1 MANKLIKTIDYN
13 DEFNPDIQKHFIDYL
28 MSDHTAFSLCRNILS
43 DEYFDAQLS
52 STVQFM
58 IDYAENHR
66 SVPPFELV
74 KAKTGIPV
82 RAVGFDDNQRNY
94 ILTEIEKFC
103 QYKALQNA
111 IMKGAQLLEEGQGG
125 EIQRLVQQAMEISLQ
140 TDLGTDYFENPKG
153 RLEYMRDNASFIS
166 TGWAVLD
173 DKLGGGFAP
182 GTLNIFCGGSGSGK
196 SLFLQNIALN
206 WVETGKNV
214 IYISLELAEDLISL
228 RFDAMVSKRGTKAV
242 FKDIDETA
250 FEIISA
256 GRNAGKLII
265 KRMKEGTNCNDIR
278 AFIKEYEIKT
288 GIKPDCVVL
297 DYLDLLH
304 PNNKKIDVSN
314 LFVKDKYTSEEF
326 RGFLEE
332 FQYLSATASQ
342 LNRGSVE
349 VEDGDFNQAHIAGG
363 ISKLNTAD
371 NAFAIHTNLAMKE
384 DGVYRIIVLKGRT
397 SDAVNQKVEF
407 GYNNR
412 TMRITDPVQDD
423 VEKPTSKA
431 NLKKEMKVQKK
442 PTLIE
447 EEPEP
452 PKSEGVLDIMERL
465 KEKKKKLDV

>member
-1 MANKLIKTIDYN
+1 MNYSRDKL
-13 DEFNPDIQKHFIDYL
+13 DYL
-28 MSDHTAFSLCRNILS
+28 LTLYSMEQIHRYCNFSNDKLDFLWNESQPKEVPIECLKDANDGVLYLVDSPDGYVPVEQWRNKGLKDVLRLKTRSNITIEASDDHLF
-43 DEYFDAQLS
+43 QLVNGDWIFARDLRLDSTLLGS
-52 STVQFM
+52 SGPETV
-58 IDYAENHR
+58 ISKESVGKKIVYDIAVGHENHR
-66 SVPPFELV
+66 YY
-74 KAKTGIPV
+74 T
-82 RAVGFDDNQRNY
+82 DN
-94 ILTEIEKFC
+94 
-103 QYKALQNA
+103 
-111 IMKGAQLLEEGQGG
+111 
-125 EIQRLVQQAMEISLQ
+125 ISSH
-140 TDLGTDYFENPKG
+140 N
-153 RLEYMRDNASFIS
+153 
-166 TGWAVLD
+166 
-173 DKLGGGFAP
+173 
-182 GTLNIFCGGSGSGK
+182 SGK

-228 RFDAMVSKRGTKAV
+228 RFDAMISKRGTKAV

-278 AFIKEYEIKT
+278 AYIKEYEIKT
-288 GIKPDCVVL
+288 GVKPDAVVL
-297 DYLDLLH
+297 DYIDLLH

-384 DGVYRIIVLKGRT
+384 DGIYRIIVLKGRT
-397 SDAVNQKVEF
+397 SDSVNQKVEF

-412 TMRITDPVQDD
+412 TMRITDPIATD

-431 NLKKEMKVQKK
+431 DLKKEMKVQKK
-442 PTLIE
+442 PALLE
-447 EEPEP
+447 EEPEA
-452 PKSEGVLDIMERL
+452 PKSEGVLSIMERL
-465 KEKKKKLDV
+465 AEKKKKLSE